1 MNINNA
7 VLLEVLL
14 GVGLFT
20 TIILVLVFV
29 ILCSSTPAIATTVFY
44 GPSAYLSS
52 ADSPFLGAVIEDFED
67 ETKTTLGELAEDAL
81 EMLGV
86 RPSDKN

>member
-1 MNINNA
+1 MNKKAQISQA
-7 VLLEVLL
+7 VVQ
-14 GVGLFT
+14 
-20 TIILVLVFV
+20 I
-29 ILCSSTPAIATTVFY
+29 S
-44 GPSAYLSS
+44 
-52 ADSPFLGAVIEDFED
+52 

>member
-1 MNINNA
+1 
-7 VLLEVLL
+7 V
-14 GVGLFT
+14 
-20 TIILVLVFV
+20 
-29 ILCSSTPAIATTVFY
+29 
-44 GPSAYLSS
+44 
-52 ADSPFLGAVIEDFED
+52 VIEDFED